1 MNMNFTRFL
10 GISQGT
16 RPNDPLAR
24 LRFALETMPGSRK
37 HVFSNGTRADVL
49 KELYDAM
56 WGNYS
61 HLFVTWGASLGPDV
75 LLGDA
80 QRENIPGV
88 DDLPIPGRGCGH
100 IFKRGE
106 SCFRCRD
113 CGLDDST
120 VMCARCFHA
129 TDHTSHNISFSV
141 TQHPGGCCDCGDPEA
156 WSVPL
161 NCPRHPPAPTPPT
174 TQPYTHF
181 PPKPRD
187 RPRTNVPPELRDS
200 LARTVGYALDFL
212 LDTLDFSPDEATPPA
227 EAELGR
233 HPTAD
238 PTPTDRFSV
247 ILWNDEKHSFDEV
260 IHHLIVTT
268 GMSQIEAVQTANK
281 VDQEGRDIIRTGED
295 VNQLL
300 KIADGINLI
309 DIGVTVRRAYDT
321 FREQVAAVI
330 LEWLLDLTSV
340 RIGSD
345 GTVLREIIATE
356 LFAPRKK
363 DTSSLSSSPDAS
375 RVYAEL
381 KDPARIDWLFL
392 YHTRLWKRPR
402 LHLKQIYVSVL
413 TLSHEHKLTVA
424 THFAAVYHRI
434 VDAYLL
440 VDREVETSIKYFA
453 VQLFTVPSVAGYI
466 VKHNNLLP
474 RILSLLT
481 AFFTNQID
489 EKRIRPLQPGQPV
502 PALDIESFP
511 FRSKRIT
518 SVFNDLRYL
527 VSTPPV
533 QLHVATSQE
542 PLIHVLRLCKLFFG
556 ANAQRRAASSHVEY
570 ETDAWIS
577 VFNAS
582 LSLVRIVRAVG
593 EAFQKGSTSDLVRAI
608 ETVTHHIL
616 VICTLSEPH
625 LDPSKYSVKWHQVQ
639 FGSNEHQVLQ
649 FDVANEWVSFHHS
662 LHWLLAELLKHEE
675 LLEEENL
682 KNVKGLTEPT
692 LRGVVLKNMSPKGA
706 LTVLDFPLRV
716 VAMVAQIRCGLWVRN
731 GFAIRGQLLHYRD
744 FMLRELC
751 YDSDVFLLQAFLNI
765 LDPDLVLV
773 TTLDRF
779 GLLEYFNGALTHPLY
794 DSVALPAMV
803 EEYLYVLITVLS
815 EHSRTA
821 PVRRE
826 IVHGLALGPCSYTE
840 LTKRVAERLADES
853 AFDAALRIVAN
864 FDSNQGRYELRPEC
878 YDEVNPF
885 FFHYTRNR
893 REEVDLILRKR
904 LNPKDPS
911 RAIIEPRPLSLNSGP
926 YVGLASLW
934 ERETLLRI
942 VYFALWGMVGIL
954 ERAGP
959 TPPPSADA
967 VLDQT
972 LHLIMLGIVEQPI
985 QWSRLAAEN
994 KVSDPET
1001 HKEQTLTE
1009 LLCSLERKERFKPL
1023 EARIAWCLDKFM
1035 AHVPEAVQAH
1045 RVVKDDTISAED
1057 REKVKKAAARARQDA
1072 IMKQFAAAQKTFLE
1086 TNSFDDESDEDEDE
1100 DLPAPENGGG
1110 GFGSCIVCQEELRPG
1125 AGQRPF
1131 GALCFV
1137 QPSRMI
1143 RVVRR
1148 LGGKVLEESL
1158 QAPTSLDRPFE
1169 EPKVD
1174 PKGKGKASDKP
1185 AGILEGWAST
1195 DTKFGLVAQACGHMM
1210 HHECFSIYSQSVE
1223 QRHTQQNTRNH
1234 AENTGRMEYICPL
1247 CKSLGNALVPVEGS
1261 LFASQGAA
1269 ERLPPLPEWL
1279 RLVRVELLRPNS
1291 NYGQR
1296 AHLQSDDDGA
1306 PGFLFWGAEDSS
1318 YPRLTAQ
1325 VRDGDHRMTDTVR
1338 GISRALSLQTIHLRP
1353 DSGRPSGTPGS
1364 GMYLPEYLCAY
1375 TIAATEISL
1384 RGQGTYPTVVHGL
1397 SDAAQ
1402 HTVRGIIAC
1411 LTKLAALQLDPS
1423 GDAAANRPSI
1433 QEAILHP
1440 VLPEW
1445 PRKRMPFL
1453 LRDPMV
1459 VLVEVAAVA
1468 PALLPYMATLM
1479 YYAHLVRTTL
1489 TLVAQLDRVTSGA
1502 LVGKD
1507 EATPLLGDIATFTT
1521 SAVRHCPKLAIRAEQ
1536 VLATTPDGALARLV
1550 HSLTLPFLRR
1560 TAILMKAVLP
1570 GCIQSGDAEGSGEYE
1585 RLLAMLKIPPPS
1597 TISEHGYIQSL
1608 LQNWSQHFGLY
1619 MNQVGLQ
1626 PIARIEYPAPYR
1638 LVQLPA
1644 LLDELF
1650 AEQNTLKC
1658 RRCKTVPLD
1667 AAICLFCGTICCFQ
1681 SHCCFDP
1688 EDTSKGECNMH
1699 LRECGGAVGLY
1710 FLVRRCAILYL
1721 SAGNGSFGQAPYL
1734 DVHGEVDFGMRRG
1747 RRQFLN
1753 TQRFEELRRVWLTHG
1768 IPTFVARKLDGLM
1781 DYGGWDGFC
1790 ELELNNDIMGV
1801 GVRAALYAQIVL
1813 AWGMSLYWPDTFVR
1827 NSRAAYMTA
1836 TAVLVSSFIEWKKR
1850 ELSLLDG
1857 IVVSLMSSMMIIFIV
1872 VSGTTRE
1879 VAEPSPNQ
1887 SIQVAPTNAGIP
1899 DETSAPAADS
1909 QSSSAIPLTNLTS
1922 QPPSAQLTNTYH
1934 ANSPIV
1940 TPQPVQPAPVPAPT
1954 LQQSTAEN
1962 QAAAHASGSAQL
1974 RPRRSYTQWF
1984 IRFCFVNLWGGFC
1997 FNLWKDPAHFGLKGP
2012 KINCT
2017 TNNNVTIWV
2026 FGVEVQA
2033 VSSGIRITALVLVSI
2048 LYLVAL
2054 CSLFFTLEK
2063 ILGPIYDFL
2072 SAMSLKRGNTVQ
2084 RATGS
2089 RPLHENPV
2097 INNVHYLLH
2106 FFAFGTL
2113 VYLITSTEM
2122 TIRRNDRKNATAE
2135 WSYGQIIALILLSQQ
2150 FNDLCSTHIETREA
2164 RQRNASQDPQP
2175 AQADPEA

>member
-37 HVFSNGTRADVL
+37 HVFSNGTRADVI

-61 HLFVTWGASLGPDV
+61 HLFVTWGTPLAPDV

-88 DDLPIPGRGCGH
+88 DDLPVPGRGCGH

-200 LARTVGYALDFL
+200 LARTIGYALDFL
-212 LDTLDFSPDEATPPA
+212 LDTLDFSPDEATPPT
-227 EAELGR
+227 EADLGR

-260 IHHLIVTT
+260 IHHLVVTT

-295 VNQLL
+295 MTQLL
-300 KIADGINLI
+300 KIADSINLI

-345 GTVLREIIATE
+345 GTLLREIVATE

-489 EKRIRPLQPGQPV
+489 DKRIRPLQPNQPV

-542 PLIHVLRLCKLFFG
+542 PLVYVLRLCKLFFG

-593 EAFQKGSTSDLVRAI
+593 EAFQKGSASDLVRAI

-625 LDPSKYSVKWHQVQ
+625 LDPSKYSVKWHQVN
-639 FGSNEHQVLQ
+639 FGTSEYQVLQ
-649 FDVANEWVSFHHS
+649 FDVASEWVSFHHS

-675 LLEEENL
+675 LLEENEL
-682 KNVKGLTEPT
+682 KNVKNLTEPT

-716 VAMVAQIRCGLWVRN
+716 IAMVAQIRCGLWVRN

-751 YDSDVFLLQAFLNI
+751 YDSDVFLLQAFLTI

-779 GLLEYFNGALTHPLY
+779 GLLEYFNGGLTHPLY
-794 DSVALPAMV
+794 DTVALPAMV

-853 AFDAALRIVAN
+853 AFDAALRNVAN
-864 FDSNQGRYELRPEC
+864 FDSNQGKYELRPEC

-904 LNPKDPS
+904 LNPKDPG
-911 RAIIEPRPLSLNSGP
+911 RAIIEPRPLGLDSGP
-926 YVGLASLW
+926 YVRLANLW

-972 LHLIMLGIVEQPI
+972 LHLIMLGIIEQPI
-985 QWSRLAAEN
+985 QWARLAAET
-994 KVSDPET
+994 KVPDPET
-1001 HKEQTLTE
+1001 KKEQTLIE
-1009 LLCSLERKERFKPL
+1009 LLCSLENKERFKPL
-1023 EARIAWCLDKFM
+1023 EARIAWCLDKF
-1035 AHVPEAVQAH
+1035 AARVPEAVQAY
-1045 RVVKDDTISAED
+1045 RVVKDDPVSAED
-1057 REKVKKAAARARQDA
+1057 REKAKKAAARARQDA

-1137 QPSRMI
+1137 QPSRMV

-1148 LGGKVLEESL
+1148 LGGNVLEESL
-1158 QAPTSLDRPFE
+1158 QVPTSLDRPSE
-1169 EPKVD
+1169 EPKPN

-1185 AGILEGWAST
+1185 AGILEGWTNS

-1261 LFASQGAA
+1261 LFASQGVA

-1306 PGFLFWGAEDSS
+1306 PGFLFWGAEDSG

-1338 GISRALSLQTIHLRP
+1338 GISRALSLQTMHLRP
-1353 DSGRPSGTPGS
+1353 DSGRLSGTPGS

-1384 RGQGTYPTVVHGL
+1384 RGQSTHPTVAHGL

-1402 HTVRGIIAC
+1402 HTIRGIIAC

-1423 GDAAANRPSI
+1423 GDTAANRPSI

-1479 YYAHLVRTTL
+1479 YYAHLARTTL
-1489 TLVAQLDRVTSGA
+1489 TLVAQLDRIPSGA
-1502 LVGKD
+1502 LLGKD
-1507 EATPLLGDIATFTT
+1507 EASPLLGDIATFTIST
-1521 SAVRHCPKLAIRAEQ
+1521 VRHCPKLAVRAEQ

-1560 TAILMKAVLP
+1560 TAILMKSVLP
-1570 GCIQSGDAEGSGEYE
+1570 GCIQSEDAEGPGEYE
-1585 RLLAMLKIPPPS
+1585 RLLSMLKIPPHS

-1608 LQNWSQHFGLY
+1608 LQNWSQHFGSY
-1619 MNQVGLQ
+1619 MNQVGPQ
-1626 PIARIEYPAPYR
+1626 PIARIEYPSPYR

-1658 RRCKTVPLD
+1658 GRCKTVPLD
-1667 AAICLFCGTICCFQ
+1667 AAICLFCGTVCCFQ

-1734 DVHGEVDFGMRRG
+1734 DVHGEVDYGMRRG

-1753 TQRFEELRRVWLTHG
+1753 AQRFEELRRVWLTHG

-1781 DYGGWDGFC
+1781 DYGGWDG
-1790 ELELNNDIMGV
+1790 L
-1801 GVRAALYAQIVL
+1801 
-1813 AWGMSLYWPDTFVR
+1813 
-1827 NSRAAYMTA
+1827 
-1836 TAVLVSSFIEWKKR
+1836 
-1850 ELSLLDG
+1850 
-1857 IVVSLMSSMMIIFIV
+1857 
-1872 VSGTTRE
+1872 
-1879 VAEPSPNQ
+1879 
-1887 SIQVAPTNAGIP
+1887 
-1899 DETSAPAADS
+1899 
-1909 QSSSAIPLTNLTS
+1909 
-1922 QPPSAQLTNTYH
+1922 
-1934 ANSPIV
+1934 
-1940 TPQPVQPAPVPAPT
+1940 
-1954 LQQSTAEN
+1954 
-1962 QAAAHASGSAQL
+1962 
-1974 RPRRSYTQWF
+1974 
-1984 IRFCFVNLWGGFC
+1984 
-1997 FNLWKDPAHFGLKGP
+1997 
-2012 KINCT
+2012 
-2017 TNNNVTIWV
+2017 
-2026 FGVEVQA
+2026 
-2033 VSSGIRITALVLVSI
+2033 
-2048 LYLVAL
+2048 
-2054 CSLFFTLEK
+2054 
-2063 ILGPIYDFL
+2063 
-2072 SAMSLKRGNTVQ
+2072 
-2084 RATGS
+2084 
-2089 RPLHENPV
+2089 
-2097 INNVHYLLH
+2097 
-2106 FFAFGTL
+2106 
-2113 VYLITSTEM
+2113 
-2122 TIRRNDRKNATAE
+2122 
-2135 WSYGQIIALILLSQQ
+2135 
-2150 FNDLCSTHIETREA
+2150 
-2164 RQRNASQDPQP
+2164 
-2175 AQADPEA
+2175 

>member
-1 MNMNFTRFL
+1 MNFTRFL

-61 HLFVTWGASLGPDV
+61 NLFVTWGAPLAPDV

-88 DDLPIPGRGCGH
+88 DDLPTPGRGCGH

-200 LARTVGYALDFL
+200 LARTIGYALDFL
-212 LDTLDFSPDEATPPA
+212 LDTLDFSPDDATPPA

-260 IHHLIVTT
+260 IHHLMVTT
-268 GMSQIEAVQTANK
+268 GMSKIEAVHTANR
-281 VDQEGRDIIRTGED
+281 VDQEGREIIRTGED

-300 KIADGINLI
+300 KIADSINLI

-330 LEWLLDLTSV
+330 LEWLLDLTSA

-345 GTVLREIIATE
+345 GVILREIIATE

-375 RVYAEL
+375 RVYSEL

-466 VKHNNLLP
+466 VKYNNLLP

-489 EKRIRPLQPGQPV
+489 EKRIRPLQPGQAV

-533 QLHVATSQE
+533 QLHVATSQD

-625 LDPSKYSVKWHQVQ
+625 LDPSKYSVKWHQVK
-639 FGSNEHQVLQ
+639 FGSQEHQVLQ
-649 FDVANEWVSFHHS
+649 FDVSTEWVSFHHS
-662 LHWLLAELLKHEE
+662 LHWLLAELLKHED
-675 LLEEENL
+675 LLEEDKL
-682 KNVKGLTEPT
+682 KAVKGLNDPT
-692 LRGVVLKNMSPKGA
+692 LKGVVLKNMSPKGA

-716 VAMVAQIRCGLWVRN
+716 IAMVAQIRCGLWVRN

-751 YDSDVFLLQAFLNI
+751 YDSDVFLLQAFLTI

-779 GLLEYFNGALTHPLY
+779 GLVDYFNGVTTHPLY
-794 DSVALPAMV
+794 DAVALPAMV
-803 EEYLYVLITVLS
+803 EEYLYVLITILS

-826 IVHGLALGPCSYTE
+826 IVHGLALGPCTYTE

-853 AFDAALRIVAN
+853 AFDAALRNVAN
-864 FDSNQGRYELRPEC
+864 FDANQGRYELRSEC
-878 YDEVNPF
+878 YEEVNPF

-904 LNPKDPS
+904 MDAKDPS
-911 RAIIEPRPLSLNSGP
+911 RAVIEPRPLGLDSGP
-926 YVGLASLW
+926 YVGLTQLW
-934 ERETLLRI
+934 ERENLLRI
-942 VYFALWGMVGIL
+942 VYFAIWGMVGIL
-954 ERAGP
+954 ERAGSA
-959 TPPPSADA
+959 PPPSADA
-967 VLDQT
+967 VLDQA
-972 LHLIMLGIVEQPI
+972 LHLVMLGIVEQPAV
-985 QWSRLAAEN
+985 WARLASEH
-994 KVSDPET
+994 KIPDPET
-1001 HKEQTLTE
+1001 NKEQTLIE
-1009 LLCSLERKERFKPL
+1009 LLCLLEHKERFKPL
-1023 EARIAWCLDKFM
+1023 EARITWCLDKFM
-1035 AHVPEAVQAH
+1035 AHVPEAVQAS
-1045 RVVKDDTISAED
+1045 RIVKDTTVSASD
-1057 REKVKKAAARARQDA
+1057 REKAKKAAARARQEA

-1086 TNSFDDESDEDEDE
+1086 TNAFDDESDEDEDE
-1100 DLPAPENGGG
+1100 DLPAPENGG

-1137 QPSRMI
+1137 QPSRMV
-1143 RVVRR
+1143 RVVKR
-1148 LGGKVLEESL
+1148 LGGRVLEECL
-1158 QAPTSLDRPFE
+1158 QAPVSLDRPSD
-1169 EPKVD
+1169 EPKAD
-1174 PKGKGKASDKP
+1174 SKGKGKANEKP
-1185 AGILEGWAST
+1185 AGTLEGWTNT

-1223 QRHTQQNTRNH
+1223 QRHAQQNTRNH

-1261 LFASQGAA
+1261 LFASQGAT

-1306 PGFLFWGAEDSS
+1306 PGFLFWGAEDSG
-1318 YPRLTAQ
+1318 YPRLTTQ

-1338 GISRALSLQTIHLRP
+1338 GISRALSLQTTHLRP

-1384 RGQGTYPTVVHGL
+1384 RGQGTYPTVVDGL

-1402 HTVRGIIAC
+1402 HTIRGTIAC

-1479 YYAHLVRTTL
+1479 YYAYLARTAL
-1489 TLVAQLDRVTSGA
+1489 TLAAQLDRVPSSA
-1502 LVGKD
+1502 VIGKD
-1507 EATPLLGDIATFTT
+1507 DATSFLGDISTFTT

-1536 VLATTPDGALARLV
+1536 VLATMPDGALARLF
-1550 HSLTLPFLRR
+1550 HALTLPFLRR

-1570 GCIQSGDAEGSGEYE
+1570 GCVQPGDAEGSGEYE
-1585 RLLAMLKIPPPS
+1585 RLLSMLKIPPPS
-1597 TISEHGYIQSL
+1597 TISEHGYLQSL
-1608 LQNWSQHFGLY
+1608 LQNWSQHFGMY

-1626 PIARIEYPAPYR
+1626 PIARIEYPSPYR

-1658 RRCKTVPLD
+1658 KRCKTVPLD

-1734 DVHGEVDFGMRRG
+1734 DVHGEVDYGMRRG

-1753 TQRFEELRRVWLTHG
+1753 AQRFEELRRVWLTHG

-1781 DYGGWDGFC
+1781 DYVPTTAAMSEECVSC
-1790 ELELNNDIMGV
+1790 EIELNNDIMGI
-1801 GVRAALYAQIVL
+1801 GVRAALYAQIIF
-1813 AWGMSLYWPDTFVR
+1813 AWGMSLKYPNTFVK
-1827 NSRAAYMTA
+1827 NSRASYMIA
-1836 TAVLVSSFIEWKKR
+1836 TGLLVASLIQWKTQ
-1850 ELSLLDG
+1850 ELGLLDA
-1857 IVVSLMSSMMIIFIV
+1857 IVVSFMTSMMTIFIV
-1872 VSGTTRE
+1872 VSGTSRE
-1879 VAEPSPNQ
+1879 EAKAVQPNQ
-1887 SIQVAPTNAGIP
+1887 TDTGSTLANTP
-1899 DETSAPAADS
+1899 SADP
-1909 QSSSAIPLTNLTS
+1909 
-1922 QPPSAQLTNTYH
+1922 QPPSA
-1934 ANSPIV
+1934 SP
-1940 TPQPVQPAPVPAPT
+1940 P
-1954 LQQSTAEN
+1954 N
-1962 QAAAHASGSAQL
+1962 QAAPSNPQPTAAQSAASAPSPTSL
-1974 RPRRSYTQWF
+1974 RPWRSNTQRF
-1984 IRFCFVNLWGGFC
+1984 ILFCFVNLWGGFC
-1997 FNLWKDPAHFGLKGP
+1997 FNLWSDPTHFGLKGA
-2012 KINCT
+2012 KANCT
-2017 TNNNVTIWV
+2017 TNNDVTIWV
-2026 FGVEVQA
+2026 FGVEIQA
-2033 VSSGIRITALVLVSI
+2033 VNPGIRIAALVLVSV
-2048 LYLVAL
+2048 LYFVAL
-2054 CSLFFTLEK
+2054 CSLFFTLENVLDPA
-2063 ILGPIYDFL
+2063 IRMIRLICDYLTPEP
-2072 SAMSLKRGNTVQ
+2072 LKGGNATPRTVTP
-2084 RATGS
+2084 RS
-2089 RPLHENPV
+2089 LHEDPV
-2097 INNVHYLLH
+2097 INSIHYLLH
-2106 FFAFGTL
+2106 LFAFGTL
-2113 VYLITSTEM
+2113 LYLLVSTEM
-2122 TIRRNDRKNATAE
+2122 TIRKNDEKGATME
-2135 WSYGQIIALILLSQQ
+2135 WSYGQIIALILLLQQ
-2150 FNDLCSTHIETREA
+2150 LMDICSTIVEVKEEREIEKERED
-2164 RQRNASQDPQP
+2164 RVKQRAQLAQVGAGSQENVPMKDLTPTTP
-2175 AQADPEA
+2175 NPTLPV

>member
-1 MNMNFTRFL
+1 MNFTRFL

-61 HLFVTWGASLGPDV
+61 HLFVTWGTSLAPDA

-88 DDLPIPGRGCGH
+88 DDLPTPGRGCGH

-120 VMCARCFHA
+120 VI
-129 TDHTSHNISFSV
+129 T
-141 TQHPGGCCDCGDPEA
+141 PEDVVIVETLKRA
-156 WSVPL
+156 
-161 NCPRHPPAPTPPT
+161 PPT

-212 LDTLDFSPDEATPPA
+212 LDTLDFSPDDATPPA
-227 EAELGR
+227 EAELSR

-260 IHHLIVTT
+260 IHHLMVTT
-268 GMSQIEAVQTANK
+268 GMTKIEAVQTANR
-281 VDQEGRDIIRTGED
+281 VDQEGREIIRTGED

-300 KIADGINLI
+300 KIADSINLI

-330 LEWLLDLTSV
+330 LEWLLDLTSA

-345 GTVLREIIATE
+345 GVILREIIATE

-375 RVYAEL
+375 RVYSEL

-489 EKRIRPLQPGQPV
+489 EKRIRPLQLNQPV

-533 QLHVATSQE
+533 QAHVATSQE
-542 PLIHVLRLCKLFFG
+542 PLVHVLKLCKLFFG

-616 VICTLSEPH
+616 VICTLSETH
-625 LDPSKYSVKWHQVQ
+625 LDPAKYAVKWHQVQ
-639 FGSNEHQVLQ
+639 FGSQEHQVLQ
-649 FDVANEWVSFHHS
+649 FDVSSEWVSFHHS

-675 LLEEENL
+675 LLEEDKL
-682 KNVKGLTEPT
+682 KSVKGLTEPA
-692 LRGVVLKNMSPKGA
+692 LKGVVLKNMSPKGA
-706 LTVLDFPLRV
+706 LTILDFPLRV
-716 VAMVAQIRCGLWVRN
+716 IAMVAQIRCGLWVRN

-751 YDSDVFLLQAFLNI
+751 YDSDVFLLQAFLTI

-779 GLLEYFNGALTHPLY
+779 GLLDYFNGVLTHPLY

-803 EEYLYVLITVLS
+803 EEYLYVLMTVLS

-826 IVHGLALGPCSYTE
+826 IVHGLALGPCTYTE

-853 AFDAALRIVAN
+853 AFDAALRSVAN
-864 FDSNQGRYELRPEC
+864 FDANQGKYELRSEC
-878 YDEVNPF
+878 YEEVNPF

-904 LNPKDPS
+904 LDSKDPS
-911 RAIIEPRPLSLNSGP
+911 RAVIEPRPLGLESGP
-926 YVGLASLW
+926 YVGLTSLW
-934 ERETLLRI
+934 ERENLLRI

-959 TPPPSADA
+959 APPPSADA
-967 VLDQT
+967 VLDQAM
-972 LHLIMLGIVEQPI
+972 HLVMLGIVEKPVE
-985 QWSRLAAEN
+985 WSRLASEI
-994 KVSDPET
+994 KIPDPEA
-1001 HKEQTLTE
+1001 KKDQTLIE
-1009 LLCSLERKERFKPL
+1009 LLCLLEPKERFKPL
-1023 EARIAWCLDKFM
+1023 EARIAWCLDKFTIH
-1035 AHVPEAVQAH
+1035 APEAVQAS
-1045 RVVKDDTISAED
+1045 RVMKDTTVSAED
-1057 REKVKKAAARARQDA
+1057 REKAKKAAARARQDA

-1086 TNSFDDESDEDEDE
+1086 TNAFDDESDEDEDE
-1100 DLPAPENGGG
+1100 DLPAPENGG

-1137 QPSRMI
+1137 QPSRMV
-1143 RVVRR
+1143 RAVRR

-1158 QAPTSLDRPFE
+1158 QAPMSLDRPSD
-1169 EPKVD
+1169 EPKAD
-1174 PKGKGKASDKP
+1174 AKGKGKANDKP
-1185 AGILEGWAST
+1185 SGTLEGWTNT

-1223 QRHTQQNTRNH
+1223 QRHAQQNTRNH

-1306 PGFLFWGAEDSS
+1306 PGFLFWGAEDSG

-1338 GISRALSLQTIHLRP
+1338 GISRALSLQTAHLRP

-1375 TIAATEISL
+1375 TIAAMEISL
-1384 RGQGTYPTVVHGL
+1384 RGQGTYPTVVDGL
-1397 SDAAQ
+1397 SEASQ
-1402 HTVRGIIAC
+1402 HTVRGTIAC

-1479 YYAHLVRTTL
+1479 YYAHLARTAL
-1489 TLVAQLDRVTSGA
+1489 MLVAQLDRVPASA
-1502 LVGKD
+1502 IIGKD
-1507 EATPLLGDIATFTT
+1507 EPTPQLGDMSTFTT

-1536 VLATTPDGALARLV
+1536 VIATMPDGALARLV
-1550 HSLTLPFLRR
+1550 HALTLPFLRR

-1570 GCIQSGDAEGSGEYE
+1570 GCVQPGDAEGSGEYE
-1585 RLLAMLKIPPPS
+1585 RLLSMLKIPPPS
-1597 TISEHGYIQSL
+1597 TISDHGYIQSL
-1608 LQNWSQHFGLY
+1608 LQNWSQHFGMY
-1619 MNQVGLQ
+1619 INQVGLQ
-1626 PIARIEYPAPYR
+1626 PVARIEYPAPYR

-1650 AEQNTLKC
+1650 AEQNTLK
-1658 RRCKTVPLD
+1658 
-1667 AAICLFCGTICCFQ
+1667 
-1681 SHCCFDP
+1681 
-1688 EDTSKGECNMH
+1688 
-1699 LRECGGAVGLY
+1699 
-1710 FLVRRCAILYL
+1710 
-1721 SAGNGSFGQAPYL
+1721 
-1734 DVHGEVDFGMRRG
+1734 
-1747 RRQFLN
+1747 
-1753 TQRFEELRRVWLTHG
+1753 
-1768 IPTFVARKLDGLM
+1768 
-1781 DYGGWDGFC
+1781 
-1790 ELELNNDIMGV
+1790 
-1801 GVRAALYAQIVL
+1801 
-1813 AWGMSLYWPDTFVR
+1813 
-1827 NSRAAYMTA
+1827 
-1836 TAVLVSSFIEWKKR
+1836 
-1850 ELSLLDG
+1850 
-1857 IVVSLMSSMMIIFIV
+1857 
-1872 VSGTTRE
+1872 
-1879 VAEPSPNQ
+1879 
-1887 SIQVAPTNAGIP
+1887 
-1899 DETSAPAADS
+1899 
-1909 QSSSAIPLTNLTS
+1909 
-1922 QPPSAQLTNTYH
+1922 
-1934 ANSPIV
+1934 
-1940 TPQPVQPAPVPAPT
+1940 
-1954 LQQSTAEN
+1954 
-1962 QAAAHASGSAQL
+1962 
-1974 RPRRSYTQWF
+1974 
-1984 IRFCFVNLWGGFC
+1984 
-1997 FNLWKDPAHFGLKGP
+1997 
-2012 KINCT
+2012 
-2017 TNNNVTIWV
+2017 
-2026 FGVEVQA
+2026 
-2033 VSSGIRITALVLVSI
+2033 
-2048 LYLVAL
+2048 
-2054 CSLFFTLEK
+2054 
-2063 ILGPIYDFL
+2063 
-2072 SAMSLKRGNTVQ
+2072 
-2084 RATGS
+2084 
-2089 RPLHENPV
+2089 
-2097 INNVHYLLH
+2097 
-2106 FFAFGTL
+2106 
-2113 VYLITSTEM
+2113 
-2122 TIRRNDRKNATAE
+2122 
-2135 WSYGQIIALILLSQQ
+2135 
-2150 FNDLCSTHIETREA
+2150 
-2164 RQRNASQDPQP
+2164 
-2175 AQADPEA
+2175 

>member
-1 MNMNFTRFL
+1 MNLRGSLEKSGKHALMTP
-10 GISQGT
+10 GQT
-16 RPNDPLAR
+16 
-24 LRFALETMPGSRK
+24 RFALETMPGSRK
-37 HVFSNGTRADVL
+37 HVFSNGTRADVTHNG
-49 KELYDAM
+49 EH
-56 WGNYS
+56 S
-61 HLFVTWGASLGPDV
+61 
-75 LLGDA
+75 
-80 QRENIPGV
+80 GV
-88 DDLPIPGRGCGH
+88 DDLPIPDEDVVIYSSVERVA
-100 IFKRGE
+100 
-106 SCFRCRD
+106 SDAD

-161 NCPRHPPAPTPPT
+161 NCPRHPPAQTPST

-200 LARTVGYALDFL
+200 LARTIGYALDFL
-212 LDTLDFSPDEATPPA
+212 LDTLDFSPDEAAPPA

-260 IHHLIVTT
+260 IHHLVVTT

-300 KIADGINLI
+300 KIADSINLI

-330 LEWLLDLTSV
+330 LEWLLDLTSA
-340 RIGSD
+340 RIGPD
-345 GTVLREIIATE
+345 GTVLREIVATE

-453 VQLFTVPSVAGYI
+453 
-466 VKHNNLLP
+466 HNNLLP

-489 EKRIRPLQPGQPV
+489 EKRIRPLQPGQPI

-542 PLIHVLRLCKLFFG
+542 PLIHVLKLCKLFFG

-639 FGSNEHQVLQ
+639 LGSKEYQVLQ
-649 FDVANEWVSFHHS
+649 FDVASEWVSFHHS

-675 LLEEENL
+675 LLEEDKL
-682 KNVKGLTEPT
+682 KSVKGLTEPT

-716 VAMVAQIRCGLWVRN
+716 IAMVAQIRCGLWVRN

-751 YDSDVFLLQAFLNI
+751 YDSDVFLLQAFLTI

-815 EHSRTA
+815 EHSRTT

-853 AFDAALRIVAN
+853 AFDAALRSVAN
-864 FDSNQGRYELRPEC
+864 FDSNQGKYELRTEC

-904 LNPKDPS
+904 LDPKNPGQ
-911 RAIIEPRPLSLNSGP
+911 AIIEPRPLGLESGP
-926 YVGLASLW
+926 YVGLTNLW

-942 VYFALWGMVGIL
+942 VYFSLWGMVGIL

-967 VLDQT
+967 VLDQS
-972 LHLIMLGIVEQPI
+972 LHLIMLGIVEQPVR
-985 QWSRLAAEN
+985 WARLAAET
-994 KVSDPET
+994 KISDPET
-1001 HKEQTLTE
+1001 NNEQTLIE
-1009 LLCSLERKERFKPL
+1009 LLCSLENKERFKPL
-1023 EARIAWCLDKFM
+1023 EARVGWCLDKFM
-1035 AHVPEAVQAH
+1035 AHIPEAIQAH
-1045 RVVKDDTISAED
+1045 RVVKEDTVSAED
-1057 REKVKKAAARARQDA
+1057 RERAKKAAARARQDA

-1086 TNSFDDESDEDEDE
+1086 TNSFDGESDEDEDE

-1110 GFGSCIVCQEELRPG
+1110 GFGSCIVCQEELRAG

-1137 QPSRMI
+1137 QPSRMV

-1158 QAPTSLDRPFE
+1158 QAPISLDRPSE
-1169 EPKVD
+1169 EPKAD
-1174 PKGKGKASDKP
+1174 HKGKGKASDRP
-1185 AGILEGWAST
+1185 AGILEGWTNT

-1223 QRHTQQNTRNH
+1223 QRHAQQNTRNH

-1306 PGFLFWGAEDSS
+1306 P
-1318 YPRLTAQ
+1318 
-1325 VRDGDHRMTDTVR
+1325 VRDGDHRMADTVR

-1445 PRKRMPFL
+1445 SRKRMPFL

-1479 YYAHLVRTTL
+1479 YYAHLARMTL
-1489 TLVAQLDRVTSGA
+1489 TLVAQLDRVPSGA
-1502 LVGKD
+1502 LLGKE
-1507 EATPLLGDIATFTT
+1507 EATPLLGDITTFTT

-1570 GCIQSGDAEGSGEYE
+1570 GCIQPGDAEGSGEYE

-1597 TISEHGYIQSL
+1597 TISEHGYLQSL
-1608 LQNWSQHFGLY
+1608 LQNWSQHFGMY

-1626 PIARIEYPAPYR
+1626 PIARIEYPSPYR

-1658 RRCKTVPLD
+1658 KRCKTVPLD
-1667 AAICLFCGTICCFQ
+1667 AAIWRVQYAF
-1681 SHCCFDP
+1681 
-1688 EDTSKGECNMH
+1688 E
-1699 LRECGGAVGLY
+1699 RVWGAVGLY

-1734 DVHGEVDFGMRRG
+1734 DVHGEVDYGMRRG

-1753 TQRFEELRRVWLTHG
+1753 PQRFEELRRVWLTHG

-1781 DYGGWDGFC
+1781 DYGGWDG
-1790 ELELNNDIMGV
+1790 L
-1801 GVRAALYAQIVL
+1801 
-1813 AWGMSLYWPDTFVR
+1813 
-1827 NSRAAYMTA
+1827 
-1836 TAVLVSSFIEWKKR
+1836 
-1850 ELSLLDG
+1850 
-1857 IVVSLMSSMMIIFIV
+1857 
-1872 VSGTTRE
+1872 
-1879 VAEPSPNQ
+1879 
-1887 SIQVAPTNAGIP
+1887 
-1899 DETSAPAADS
+1899 
-1909 QSSSAIPLTNLTS
+1909 
-1922 QPPSAQLTNTYH
+1922 
-1934 ANSPIV
+1934 
-1940 TPQPVQPAPVPAPT
+1940 
-1954 LQQSTAEN
+1954 
-1962 QAAAHASGSAQL
+1962 
-1974 RPRRSYTQWF
+1974 
-1984 IRFCFVNLWGGFC
+1984 
-1997 FNLWKDPAHFGLKGP
+1997 
-2012 KINCT
+2012 
-2017 TNNNVTIWV
+2017 
-2026 FGVEVQA
+2026 
-2033 VSSGIRITALVLVSI
+2033 
-2048 LYLVAL
+2048 
-2054 CSLFFTLEK
+2054 
-2063 ILGPIYDFL
+2063 
-2072 SAMSLKRGNTVQ
+2072 
-2084 RATGS
+2084 
-2089 RPLHENPV
+2089 
-2097 INNVHYLLH
+2097 
-2106 FFAFGTL
+2106 
-2113 VYLITSTEM
+2113 
-2122 TIRRNDRKNATAE
+2122 
-2135 WSYGQIIALILLSQQ
+2135 
-2150 FNDLCSTHIETREA
+2150 
-2164 RQRNASQDPQP
+2164 
-2175 AQADPEA
+2175 

>member
-1 MNMNFTRFL
+1 
-10 GISQGT
+10 
-16 RPNDPLAR
+16 
-24 LRFALETMPGSRK
+24 MPGSRK

-61 HLFVTWGASLGPDV
+61 HLFVTWGAPLAQDV

-88 DDLPIPGRGCGH
+88 DDLPTPGRGCGH

-200 LARTVGYALDFL
+200 LARTIGYALDFL
-212 LDTLDFSPDEATPPA
+212 LDTLDFSPDDATPPA

-260 IHHLIVTT
+260 IHHLVVTT
-268 GMSQIEAVQTANK
+268 GMSKIEAVQTANR

-300 KIADGINLI
+300 KIADSINLI

-330 LEWLLDLTSV
+330 LEWLLDLTSA

-345 GTVLREIIATE
+345 GIILREIIATE

-413 TLSHEHKLTVA
+413 TLSHEHKLTIA

-489 EKRIRPLQPGQPV
+489 EKRIRPLQPGQTV
-502 PALDIESFP
+502 PTLDIESFP

-533 QLHVATSQE
+533 QLHVATSQD
-542 PLIHVLRLCKLFFG
+542 PLMHVLRLCKLFFG

-625 LDPSKYSVKWHQVQ
+625 LDPTKYSVKWHQVQ
-639 FGSNEHQVLQ
+639 FGSQEHQVLQ
-649 FDVANEWVSFHHS
+649 FDVASEWVSFHHS

-675 LLEEENL
+675 LLEEDKL
-682 KNVKGLTEPT
+682 KSVKGLNDST

-716 VAMVAQIRCGLWVRN
+716 IAMVAQIRCGLWVRN

-751 YDSDVFLLQAFLNI
+751 YDSDVFLLQAFLTI

-794 DSVALPAMV
+794 DNVALPAMV

-826 IVHGLALGPCSYTE
+826 IVHGLALGPCTYTE

-853 AFDAALRIVAN
+853 AFDAALRSVAN
-864 FDSNQGRYELRPEC
+864 FDANQGRYELRSEC

-904 LNPKDPS
+904 LDPKDPS
-911 RAIIEPRPLSLNSGP
+911 RAVIEPQPLGLESGP
-926 YVGLASLW
+926 YVGLTALW
-934 ERETLLRI
+934 ERETVLRI

-954 ERAGP
+954 EQAGAA
-959 TPPPSADA
+959 PPPSADA

-972 LHLIMLGIVEQPI
+972 LHLIMLGIVEQPVV
-985 QWSRLAAEN
+985 WARHAAET
-994 KVSDPET
+994 KVSDPEN
-1001 HKEQTLTE
+1001 KGQTLIE
-1009 LLCSLERKERFKPL
+1009 LLCSLENKERFKPL
-1023 EARIAWCLDKFM
+1023 EARIAWCLDRFM
-1035 AHVPEAVQAH
+1035 AHVPEAVQAS
-1045 RVVKDDTISAED
+1045 RVVKDTTVSAAD
-1057 REKVKKAAARARQDA
+1057 REKAKKAAARARQDA

-1086 TNSFDDESDEDEDE
+1086 TNAFDDESDEDEDE
-1100 DLPAPENGGG
+1100 DLPTPENGG
-1110 GFGSCIVCQEELRPG
+1110 GFGSCIVCQEELKAG

-1137 QPSRMI
+1137 QPSRMT
-1143 RVVRR
+1143 RVVKR
-1148 LGGKVLEESL
+1148 LGGRILEESL
-1158 QAPTSLDRPFE
+1158 QAPTSLDRLSD
-1169 EPKVD
+1169 EPKAD
-1174 PKGKGKASDKP
+1174 AKGKGKASDKP
-1185 AGILEGWAST
+1185 AGTLEGWPNT

-1223 QRHTQQNTRNH
+1223 QRHAQQNTRNH

-1261 LFASQGAA
+1261 LFASQGAT

-1306 PGFLFWGAEDSS
+1306 PGFLFWGAEDSG

-1338 GISRALSLQTIHLRP
+1338 GISRALSMQTAHLRP

-1375 TIAATEISL
+1375 TIAAMEISL
-1384 RGQGTYPTVVHGL
+1384 RGQATYPTVVHGL

-1402 HTVRGIIAC
+1402 HTVRGTIAC

-1479 YYAHLVRTTL
+1479 YYAHLARVTL
-1489 TLVAQLDRVTSGA
+1489 TLAAQLDRAPAGA
-1502 LVGKD
+1502 VIGKD
-1507 EATPLLGDIATFTT
+1507 EATPLLGNISTFTT

-1536 VLATTPDGALARLV
+1536 VLATMPDGALARLV

-1560 TAILMKAVLP
+1560 AAILMKAVLP
-1570 GCIQSGDAEGSGEYE
+1570 GCIQPGDAEGSGEYE
-1585 RLLAMLKIPPPS
+1585 RLLSMLKIPPPS
-1597 TISEHGYIQSL
+1597 TISEHGYLQSL
-1608 LQNWSQHFGLY
+1608 LQNWSQHFGMY
-1619 MNQVGLQ
+1619 TNQVGLQ

-1650 AEQNTLKC
+1650 AEQNTLK
-1658 RRCKTVPLD
+1658 
-1667 AAICLFCGTICCFQ
+1667 
-1681 SHCCFDP
+1681 S
-1688 EDTSKGECNMH
+1688 
-1699 LRECGGAVGLY
+1699 
-1710 FLVRRCAILYL
+1710 
-1721 SAGNGSFGQAPYL
+1721 GNGSFGQAPYL
-1734 DVHGEVDFGMRRG
+1734 DAHGEVDYGMRRG

-1753 TQRFEELRRVWLTHG
+1753 AQRFEELRRVWLTHG

-1781 DYGGWDGFC
+1781 DYGGWDG
-1790 ELELNNDIMGV
+1790 L
-1801 GVRAALYAQIVL
+1801 
-1813 AWGMSLYWPDTFVR
+1813 
-1827 NSRAAYMTA
+1827 
-1836 TAVLVSSFIEWKKR
+1836 
-1850 ELSLLDG
+1850 
-1857 IVVSLMSSMMIIFIV
+1857 
-1872 VSGTTRE
+1872 
-1879 VAEPSPNQ
+1879 
-1887 SIQVAPTNAGIP
+1887 
-1899 DETSAPAADS
+1899 
-1909 QSSSAIPLTNLTS
+1909 
-1922 QPPSAQLTNTYH
+1922 
-1934 ANSPIV
+1934 
-1940 TPQPVQPAPVPAPT
+1940 
-1954 LQQSTAEN
+1954 
-1962 QAAAHASGSAQL
+1962 
-1974 RPRRSYTQWF
+1974 
-1984 IRFCFVNLWGGFC
+1984 
-1997 FNLWKDPAHFGLKGP
+1997 
-2012 KINCT
+2012 
-2017 TNNNVTIWV
+2017 
-2026 FGVEVQA
+2026 
-2033 VSSGIRITALVLVSI
+2033 
-2048 LYLVAL
+2048 
-2054 CSLFFTLEK
+2054 
-2063 ILGPIYDFL
+2063 
-2072 SAMSLKRGNTVQ
+2072 
-2084 RATGS
+2084 
-2089 RPLHENPV
+2089 
-2097 INNVHYLLH
+2097 
-2106 FFAFGTL
+2106 
-2113 VYLITSTEM
+2113 
-2122 TIRRNDRKNATAE
+2122 
-2135 WSYGQIIALILLSQQ
+2135 
-2150 FNDLCSTHIETREA
+2150 
-2164 RQRNASQDPQP
+2164 
-2175 AQADPEA
+2175 

>member
-1 MNMNFTRFL
+1 MNFTRFL

-61 HLFVTWGASLGPDV
+61 HLFINWGTPLAPDA

-88 DDLPIPGRGCGH
+88 DDLPTPGRGCGH

-161 NCPRHPPAPTPPT
+161 NCPRHPPASTPPT

-200 LARTVGYALDFL
+200 LARTIGYALDFL
-212 LDTLDFSPDEATPPA
+212 LDTLDFSPDDATPPA

-260 IHHLIVTT
+260 IHHLVVTT
-268 GMSQIEAVQTANK
+268 GMSKIEAVQTANR

-300 KIADGINLI
+300 KIADSINLI

-330 LEWLLDLTSV
+330 LEWLLDLTSA

-345 GTVLREIIATE
+345 GVILREIIATE

-489 EKRIRPLQPGQPV
+489 EKRIRPLQPGQTVPV
-502 PALDIESFP
+502 LDIESFP

-542 PLIHVLRLCKLFFG
+542 PLMHVLRLCKLFFG

-625 LDPSKYSVKWHQVQ
+625 LDASKYSVKWHQVR
-639 FGSNEHQVLQ
+639 FGSQEHQVLQ
-649 FDVANEWVSFHHS
+649 FDVASEWVSFHHS

-675 LLEEENL
+675 LLEEDKL
-682 KNVKGLTEPT
+682 KSVKGLSDPT

-716 VAMVAQIRCGLWVRN
+716 IAMVAQIRCGLWVRN

-751 YDSDVFLLQAFLNI
+751 YDSDVFLLQAFLTI

-779 GLLEYFNGALTHPLY
+779 GLLDYFNGAHTHPLY
-794 DSVALPAMV
+794 DNVALPAMI

-826 IVHGLALGPCSYTE
+826 IVHGLALGPCTYTE

-853 AFDAALRIVAN
+853 AFDAALRSVAN
-864 FDSNQGRYELRPEC
+864 FDANQGRYELRSEC

-904 LNPKDPS
+904 LGPKDPS
-911 RAIIEPRPLSLNSGP
+911 RAVIEPRPLGLESGP
-926 YVGLASLW
+926 YVGLMSLW

-954 ERAGP
+954 EQAG
-959 TPPPSADA
+959 TAPPPSADA
-967 VLDQT
+967 VLDQA
-972 LHLIMLGIVEQPI
+972 LHLIMLGIVEQPVV
-985 QWSRLAAEN
+985 WARHAAETKIPDSEN
-994 KVSDPET
+994 
-1001 HKEQTLTE
+1001 KEQTLIE
-1009 LLCSLERKERFKPL
+1009 LLCLLEHKERFKPL
-1023 EARIAWCLDKFM
+1023 EARIAWCLDKFT
-1035 AHVPEAVQAH
+1035 AHVPEAVQAS
-1045 RVVKDDTISAED
+1045 RVMKDTTVSAAD
-1057 REKVKKAAARARQDA
+1057 REKAKKAAARARQDA

-1086 TNSFDDESDEDEDE
+1086 TNAFDDESDEDEDE
-1100 DLPAPENGGG
+1100 DLPTPENGG
-1110 GFGSCIVCQEELRPG
+1110 GFGSCIVCQEELKPG

-1143 RVVRR
+1143 RVVKR
-1148 LGGKVLEESL
+1148 LGGRVLEDSL
-1158 QAPTSLDRPFE
+1158 QAPISLDRPSD
-1169 EPKVD
+1169 EPKAD
-1174 PKGKGKASDKP
+1174 AKGKGKASEKP
-1185 AGILEGWAST
+1185 PGTLEGWPNA

-1223 QRHTQQNTRNH
+1223 QRHAQQNTRNH

-1306 PGFLFWGAEDSS
+1306 PGFLFWGAEDSG
-1318 YPRLTAQ
+1318 YPKLTPQ

-1338 GISRALSLQTIHLRP
+1338 GISRALSMQTAHLRP
-1353 DSGRPSGTPGS
+1353 DSGRQSGTPGS

-1375 TIAATEISL
+1375 TIAAMEISL
-1384 RGQGTYPTVVHGL
+1384 RGQGTFPTVVHGL

-1402 HTVRGIIAC
+1402 HTVRGTIAC

-1479 YYAHLVRTTL
+1479 YYAHLARVTL
-1489 TLVAQLDRVTSGA
+1489 TLAAQLDRVPTGA
-1502 LVGKD
+1502 VIGKS
-1507 EATPLLGDIATFTT
+1507 EATPLLGDISTFTT

-1536 VLATTPDGALARLV
+1536 VLATMPDGALARLV

-1560 TAILMKAVLP
+1560 VAILMKAVLP
-1570 GCIQSGDAEGSGEYE
+1570 GCIQTGDAEGSGEYE
-1585 RLLAMLKIPPPS
+1585 RLLSMLKIPPPS
-1597 TISEHGYIQSL
+1597 TISEHGYLQSL
-1608 LQNWSQHFGLY
+1608 LQNWSQHFGMY

-1626 PIARIEYPAPYR
+1626 PIARVEYPAPYR

-1650 AEQNTLKC
+1650 AEQNTLK
-1658 RRCKTVPLD
+1658 
-1667 AAICLFCGTICCFQ
+1667 
-1681 SHCCFDP
+1681 
-1688 EDTSKGECNMH
+1688 
-1699 LRECGGAVGLY
+1699 
-1710 FLVRRCAILYL
+1710 
-1721 SAGNGSFGQAPYL
+1721 
-1734 DVHGEVDFGMRRG
+1734 
-1747 RRQFLN
+1747 
-1753 TQRFEELRRVWLTHG
+1753 
-1768 IPTFVARKLDGLM
+1768 
-1781 DYGGWDGFC
+1781 
-1790 ELELNNDIMGV
+1790 
-1801 GVRAALYAQIVL
+1801 
-1813 AWGMSLYWPDTFVR
+1813 
-1827 NSRAAYMTA
+1827 
-1836 TAVLVSSFIEWKKR
+1836 
-1850 ELSLLDG
+1850 
-1857 IVVSLMSSMMIIFIV
+1857 
-1872 VSGTTRE
+1872 
-1879 VAEPSPNQ
+1879 
-1887 SIQVAPTNAGIP
+1887 
-1899 DETSAPAADS
+1899 
-1909 QSSSAIPLTNLTS
+1909 
-1922 QPPSAQLTNTYH
+1922 
-1934 ANSPIV
+1934 
-1940 TPQPVQPAPVPAPT
+1940 
-1954 LQQSTAEN
+1954 
-1962 QAAAHASGSAQL
+1962 
-1974 RPRRSYTQWF
+1974 
-1984 IRFCFVNLWGGFC
+1984 
-1997 FNLWKDPAHFGLKGP
+1997 
-2012 KINCT
+2012 
-2017 TNNNVTIWV
+2017 
-2026 FGVEVQA
+2026 
-2033 VSSGIRITALVLVSI
+2033 
-2048 LYLVAL
+2048 
-2054 CSLFFTLEK
+2054 
-2063 ILGPIYDFL
+2063 
-2072 SAMSLKRGNTVQ
+2072 
-2084 RATGS
+2084 
-2089 RPLHENPV
+2089 
-2097 INNVHYLLH
+2097 
-2106 FFAFGTL
+2106 
-2113 VYLITSTEM
+2113 
-2122 TIRRNDRKNATAE
+2122 
-2135 WSYGQIIALILLSQQ
+2135 
-2150 FNDLCSTHIETREA
+2150 
-2164 RQRNASQDPQP
+2164 
-2175 AQADPEA
+2175 